1 MTTSES
7 NSSYTST
14 TQQRVLRTL
23 KALFGFEIT
32 GITTQDLAKRL
43 EMSSSKTFKD
53 LKNLEEAGFAEQ
65 LQNKK
70 WRVSPNLGKEALK
83 ILKHIDE
90 HQKYFDD
97 VVNRYIGDNK

>member
-23 KALFGFEIT
+23 KALFGFEVT
-32 GITTQDLAKRL
+32 GITSADLAKHLNTSNDRC
-43 EMSSSKTFKD
+43 FKD

-65 LQNKK
+65 LPNKK
-70 WRVSPNLGKEALK
+70 WRISPNLGKEALK
-83 ILKHIDE
+83 ILKRIDE
-90 HQKYFDD
+90 HQQYFDE